1 MAAKCANVDTIST
14 KCANVDL
21 NGDTCAPYDI
31 TYGDTLLFSQS
42 GKLNQCSGPTHL
54 LHPCV

>member
-42 GKLNQCSGPTHL
+42 GNLNRFSGPMH
-54 LHPCV
+54 